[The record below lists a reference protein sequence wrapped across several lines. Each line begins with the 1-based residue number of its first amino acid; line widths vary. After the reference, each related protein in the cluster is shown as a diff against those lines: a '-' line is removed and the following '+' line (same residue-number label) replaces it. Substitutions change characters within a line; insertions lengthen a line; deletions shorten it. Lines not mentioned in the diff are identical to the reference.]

1 MLLFIQKIYAVDI
14 PLLRTMDSLSSDFA
28 HGENHG
34 EHQFVNSAQKFTFL
48 HQIPDVIVSS
58 RSLRMVQMEY
68 V

>member
-1 MLLFIQKIYAVDI
+1 MDI

-58 RSLRMVQMEY
+58 RSLRMVQME
-68 V
+68 